1 MDFITTLAY
10 FLNVGVFSAV
20 ISRFSGAPISILVC
34 CAVLYVGATPL
45 ETIGIMLTYLVFM
58 RLTIYTQKN
67 RVNFKKMEVFP
78 GWKIIPAIALILISL
93 ILYPFAGL
101 AIFLLVFMAE
111 VLAKMRMKI
120 PKEHRMEKGELMPY
134 IIGGA
139 VLMTLSMVA
148 VKFIPETLYYGLGG
162 FVILA
167 LCAFFW
173 WVGNDRDRLAS
184 VWDKVIL
191 AAFIPAGLYGFDMA
205 DWIDDLKRNVN
216 PTRLAY
222 NLPFV
227 FLPVFFIAFLMANIL
242 FGIFSLSGMVIVFFS
257 AIGLRIFGYYE
268 MSGKGKTNLI
278 AVGITVLVAL
288 LLFLTAPVPI
298 GITHTVDAFL
308 KQNQYGFT
316 GLLNMF

>member
-111 VLAKMRMKI
+111 VLAKMRIKI
-120 PKEHRMEKGELMPY
+120 PEERRMEKGELMPY

-257 AIGLRIFGYYE
+257 HRYRL
-268 MSGKGKTNLI
+268 
-278 AVGITVLVAL
+278 VL
-288 LLFLTAPVPI
+288 
-298 GITHTVDAFL
+298 HT
-308 KQNQYGFT
+308 Q
-316 GLLNMF
+316 

>member
-1 MDFITTLAY
+1 MENYSCSCSYFDFSY
-10 FLNVGVFSAV
+10 
-20 ISRFSGAPISILVC
+20 
-34 CAVLYVGATPL
+34 
-45 ETIGIMLTYLVFM
+45 
-58 RLTIYTQKN
+58 
-67 RVNFKKMEVFP
+67 
-78 GWKIIPAIALILISL
+78 SL
-93 ILYPFAGL
+93 SFAGL

-111 VLAKMRMKI
+111 VLAKMRMKM
-120 PKEHRMEKGELMPY
+120 PEEHRMEKGELIPY

-139 VLMTLSMVA
+139 ILMTLSMIT

-184 VWDKVIL
+184 VWDKIIL

-242 FGIFSLSGMVIVFFS
+242 LVSFPFLVWSLYFFRYRP
-257 AIGLRIFGYYE
+257 AHFR
-268 MSGKGKTNLI
+268 
-278 AVGITVLVAL
+278 L
-288 LLFLTAPVPI
+288 L
-298 GITHTVDAFL
+298 
-308 KQNQYGFT
+308 
-316 GLLNMF
+316 